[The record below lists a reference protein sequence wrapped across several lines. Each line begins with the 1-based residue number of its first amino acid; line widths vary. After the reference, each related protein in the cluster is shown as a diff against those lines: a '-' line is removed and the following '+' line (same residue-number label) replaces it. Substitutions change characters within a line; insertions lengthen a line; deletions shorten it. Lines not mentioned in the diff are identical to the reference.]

1 MDFSELNI
9 KFGSQSVWTNTN
21 KCGWCEKKLKQTQEQ
36 YIMKGNICS
45 KCSSMITNSHFLF
58 KDRAIR
64 EIEFEI
70 KMLRREMEVL
80 GAKLDFEI
88 TEEER
93 KEIEGLMM
101 LKFDN
106 IKKLEK
112 NLMW

>member
-1 MDFSELNI
+1 
-9 KFGSQSVWTNTN
+9 
-21 KCGWCEKKLKQTQEQ
+21 
-36 YIMKGNICS
+36 
-45 KCSSMITNSHFLF
+45 MITNSHFLL

-80 GAKLDFEI
+80 GAKLDYEI

-106 IKKLEK
+106 IKKLERK
-112 NLMW
+112 ISW